1 MNTCLC
7 ITYVKDHNY
16 RPTVSYLPF
25 HRNRNENV
33 NQTPAK
39 RKPLECKG
47 TLLAFFFMDENYN
60 YEGDV
65 PIQIPVKE
73 ALSRGGE
80 G

>member
-1 MNTCLC
+1 
-7 ITYVKDHNY
+7 
-16 RPTVSYLPF
+16 
-25 HRNRNENV
+25 V